1 MHMRCG
7 PRGGRRKR
15 DGREAA
21 VAEEAGK
28 GARDAPDEA
37 LARLERDGIQHVRF
51 ELPDM
56 HGSAR
61 SKQVPVER
69 FAAAAREGVN
79 MYGGIVALDTA
90 SHVIPGT
97 LYNEE
102 VKYKDQTLRPDLAT
116 LAPVPWLDGMAK
128 VICDTEWEDGTPLR
142 AAPRH
147 VARTMLERA
156 AALGFGIQSAHEYE
170 FFVLDRETHQPLF
183 GGVHIFN
190 NLRNDHAPAIREVVD
205 SLRAAGIPILTANA
219 EYAPSQYELVYSHEA
234 GMAGLDNAFTFKNG
248 VKEIVQH
255 AGLCATFMGKPAAGM
270 AGSGCH
276 YHVSLI
282 EQGSG
287 RSAFYDPEN
296 PAVMTPALKHFVQ
309 GLIDHGPACMAL
321 FNPTPN
327 CYRRLTPHTFA
338 PSNVSWGEE
347 DRSAMVRIK
356 QPGAPGM
363 HVEMRASSAIS
374 NPYLCAAGTL
384 ACGILGLTE
393 GRALVAQ
400 SDGPSED
407 DPTLP
412 PFPATLEAALAA
424 LEADRAAV
432 DLLGEEFVSVFTTM
446 KRAELA
452 RFNAHVTQWEREEYI
467 ELY

>member
-1 MHMRCG
+1 MVDDTG
-7 PRGGRRKR
+7 Q
-15 DGREAA
+15 
-21 VAEEAGK
+21 
-28 GARDAPDEA
+28 GARDQVEEA

-69 FAAAAREGVN
+69 FAASAREGVN

-102 VKYKDQTLRPDLAT
+102 VKYKDQTLRPDLST
-116 LAPVPWLDGMAK
+116 LATVPWLDGMAK
-128 VICDTEWEDGTPLR
+128 VICDTEWEDGTPLH

-147 VARTMLERA
+147 VARRMLERVA
-156 AALGFGIQSAHEYE
+156 ELGFGIESAHEYE
-170 FFVLDRETHQPLF
+170 FFVLDRESHQPLF

-190 NLRNDHAPAIREVVD
+190 NLRNDHLPAIRAVVD
-205 SLRAAGIPILTANA
+205 SLRAAGIPMLTANA
-219 EYAPSQYELVYSHEA
+219 EYAPSQYELVYRHAE
-234 GMAGLDNAFTFKNG
+234 GMVGLDNAFTFKNG

-255 AGLCATFMGKPAAGM
+255 AGLTATFMGKPAAGM

-276 YHVSLI
+276 YHISLI
-282 EQGSG
+282 EKESG
-287 RSAFYDPEN
+287 RSAFYNPDDPN
-296 PAVMTPALKHFVQ
+296 DLTPTLRHFVQ
-309 GLIDHGPACMAL
+309 GLIDHGAACMAV

-356 QPGAPGM
+356 QPGTPGM

-384 ACGILGLTE
+384 ACGLLGLSE
-393 GRALVAQ
+393 KRSLVAQ

-407 DPTLP
+407 DPSLP
-412 PFPATLEAALAA
+412 PFPVNLEAALAA
-424 LEADRAAV
+424 LEADRAMV
-432 DLLGEEFVSVFTTM
+432 DLLGEEFVTVFTTM
-446 KRAELA
+446 KRAELV
-452 RFNAHVTQWEREEYI
+452 RFNAHITQWERDEYI

>member
-1 MHMRCG
+1 MAEG
-7 PRGGRRKR
+7 TQGTR
-15 DGREAA
+15 DRVDE
-21 VAEEAGK
+21 VQAG
-28 GARDAPDEA
+28 
-37 LARLERDGIQHVRF
+37 LQRDGIQHVRF

-61 SKQVPVER
+61 SKQVPVEH
-69 FAAAAREGVN
+69 FAATARAGLN

-102 VKYKDQTLRPDLAT
+102 IKYQDQTLRPDLGT
-116 LAPVPWLDGMAK
+116 LATVPWLDGMAK
-128 VICDTEWEDGTPLR
+128 VICDTEWADGTPLR

-147 VARTMLERA
+147 VARRMLERTA
-156 AALGFGIQSAHEYE
+156 DLGFGIQSAHEYE

-190 NLRNDHAPAIREVVD
+190 NLRNDHLPAIRQVID
-205 SLRAAGIPILTANA
+205 SLRAAGLPMLTANA
-219 EYAPSQYELVYSHEA
+219 EYAPSQYELVYSHEE
-234 GMAGLDNAFTFKNG
+234 GMAGIDNAFTFKNG

-255 AGLCATFMGKPAAGM
+255 AGYTATFMGKPAAGM

-276 YHVSLI
+276 YHVSLF
-282 EQGSG
+282 ERESG
-287 RSAFYDPEN
+287 RSAFHDPEN
-296 PAVMTPALKHFVQ
+296 PGEMTPALRHFVQ
-309 GLIDHGPACMAL
+309 GLIDHGAACMAL

-356 QPGAPGM
+356 GPGSPGM

-384 ACGILGLTE
+384 ACGLLGLAE
-393 GRALVAQ
+393 ERALTAQ
-400 SDGPSED
+400 SSGPSED
-407 DPTLP
+407 DPSLP

-424 LEADRAAV
+424 LEADSAMV
-432 DLLGEEFVSVFTTM
+432 DLLGEEFVTVFTTM

>member
-1 MHMRCG
+1 MAEG
-7 PRGGRRKR
+7 TQGTR
-15 DGREAA
+15 DRVDE
-21 VAEEAGK
+21 VQAG
-28 GARDAPDEA
+28 
-37 LARLERDGIQHVRF
+37 LQRDGIQHVRF

-61 SKQVPVER
+61 SKQVPVEH
-69 FAAAAREGVN
+69 FAATARAGLN
-79 MYGGIVALDTA
+79 MYGGVVALDTA

-102 VKYKDQTLRPDLAT
+102 IKYRDQTLRPDLGT
-116 LAPVPWLDGMAK
+116 LATVPWLDGMAK
-128 VICDTEWEDGTPLR
+128 VICDTEWADGTPLR

-147 VARTMLERA
+147 VARRMLERTA
-156 AALGFGIQSAHEYE
+156 DLGFGIQSAHEYE

-183 GGVHIFN
+183 GGAHIFN
-190 NLRNDHAPAIREVVD
+190 NLRNDHLPTIRQVID
-205 SLRAAGIPILTANA
+205 SLRAAGLPMLTANA
-219 EYAPSQYELVYSHEA
+219 EYAPSQYELVYSHEE
-234 GMAGLDNAFTFKNG
+234 GMAGIDNAFTFKNG

-255 AGLCATFMGKPAAGM
+255 AGYTATFMGKPAAGM

-276 YHVSLI
+276 YHVSLF
-282 EQGSG
+282 ERESG
-287 RSAFYDPEN
+287 RSAFHDPEN
-296 PAVMTPALKHFVQ
+296 PGEMTPALRHFVQ
-309 GLIDHGPACMAL
+309 GLIDHGAACMAL

-356 QPGAPGM
+356 GPGSPGM

-384 ACGILGLTE
+384 ACGLLGLAE
-393 GRALVAQ
+393 ERALTAQ
-400 SDGPSED
+400 SSGPSED
-407 DPTLP
+407 DPSLP

-424 LEADRAAV
+424 LEADSAMV
-432 DLLGEEFVSVFTTM
+432 DLLGEEFVTVFTTM
-446 KRAELA
+446 KRAELT